1 MIESKDV
8 ISAQNVSGYK
18 PASSPEP
25 DSFLWFAIQ
34 TYPRHEKRVACQLA
48 LKGINNY
55 LPLFTRLNQWS
66 DRQKK
71 VETPLFPRYAF
82 VHINP
87 SAESRV
93 HVLQIP
99 GVVGFV
105 GCSSKQLVPV
115 PLEQIENIHRLLANK
130 IALDPYP
137 FLKIGQ
143 RVRLRGGALNGI
155 EGILVRRNGAHRL
168 IISVDALERSLSLC
182 IEGLDVEAI

>member
-1 MIESKDV
+1 MLESKNV
-8 ISAQNVSGYK
+8 ISAHNTSGDG
-18 PASSPEP
+18 PVSSPDP

-34 TYPRHEKRVACQLA
+34 TYPRHEKRVAGQLA
-48 LKGINNY
+48 FKGINNY

-105 GCSSKQLVPV
+105 GHGKQLVPV
-115 PLEQIENIHRLLANK
+115 PSEQIENIRTLLVNK
-130 IALDPYP
+130 IALAPYP

-143 RVRLRGGALNGI
+143 RVRIRGSALNGI

-182 IEGLDVEAI
+182 VEGLDVEAI